1 VTSIA
6 AAQLL
11 ANDSAGHVQMVLA
24 GLGIGQ
30 LYRPTIKTYLESG
43 ALVPILQDW
52 TTATAPIS
60 ALYPPSKPSMTVPAP
75 S

>member
-1 VTSIA
+1 
-6 AAQLL
+6 
-11 ANDSAGHVQMVLA
+11 MVLA